1 MSVVILNHRVKDFA
15 DWKPRYDA
23 DLPRRSEAGL
33 KELYVG
39 TKEDDPQ
46 EVYLIFEV
54 KDVARAQKMLENPE
68 LHKVMD
74 ESGVIRRPSV
84 TVLKTL

>member
-1 MSVVILNHRVKDFA
+1 MSLVILNHRVKDYA
-15 DWKPRYDA
+15 SWKPGYNA

-33 KELYVG
+33 KEIFVG
-39 TKEDDPQ
+39 TREDDPQ

-54 KDVARAQKMLENPE
+54 QDVARAQKMLENPE
-68 LHKVMD
+68 LHKIMD

-84 TVLKTL
+84 TVLKTP